1 MYFFLALVF
10 LAFAAALFWLS
21 GKQRTRLGLP
31 EGRVLY
37 SDTGTRREMEA
48 PLFADDLCL
57 VGKPD
62 YLVESREGLIPVELK
77 SGRTPIKPFDS
88 HIYQLAAY
96 CLLVQR
102 NYRRRPPYGI
112 IRYPEQSFAVE
123 FTRDLEERLVKLLAE
138 MQSTSEVS
146 ELHRSHIQ
154 PGRCAACGYGE
165 LCEERL

>member
-21 GKQRTRLGLP
+21 EKQRTRLGLP

-37 SDTGTRREMEA
+37 SDTGTRREIEA
-48 PLFADDLCL
+48 LLFADDLYL